1 VNGLS
6 LLKVEGISR
15 HFGDLKAV
23 SNVSFEVEERQI
35 VSVIGPNGAG
45 KSTLLNLIT
54 QVLPL
59 TSGKVTFKGID
70 LASRKTHELA
80 GMGMARTFQNVRLF
94 TINKMNVLEN
104 VMLGMHHQY
113 RHGLFAASLGLK
125 KAKSN
130 EKEMK
135 ERTFELL
142 ALLGIEQFAYTPV
155 TELAFGIQRLVE
167 LGRALAAKPSLLILD
182 EPAAGLNDMETE
194 VFSDLIMKIKGEGVS
209 ILLVEHHMG
218 LVMNISDKI
227 VVLNYGQKLLEGNP
241 IEVQNDP
248 QVIEAYLGKE
258 KVHAGA

>member
-1 VNGLS
+1 MGL
-6 LLKVEGISR
+6 LQVEGISR

-23 SNVSFEVEERQI
+23 SNVSFEVEEKQI

-59 TSGKVTFKGID
+59 SSGKVRFKHTD
-70 LASRKTHELA
+70 LASKRTHELI
-80 GMGMARTFQNVRLF
+80 GMGMARTFQTIRLF
-94 TINKMNVLEN
+94 SINKMNVLEN
-104 VMLGMHHQY
+104 ILLGLHHQY
-113 RHGLFAASLGLK
+113 DHGLFSSSLGLK
-125 KAKSN
+125 KARSN
-130 EKEMK
+130 EKQMV
-135 ERTFELL
+135 ERAFEIL
-142 ALLGIEQFAYTPV
+142 ALLRIESFAYTPV
-155 TELAFGIQRLVE
+155 TELPFGIQRLVE

-194 VFSDLIMKIKGEGVS
+194 VFSDLILNIKHEGVS

-227 VVLNYGQKLLEGNP
+227 VVLNYGQKLIEGSP
-241 IEVQNDP
+241 ADVQNDP

-258 KVHAGA
+258 KSHAGA